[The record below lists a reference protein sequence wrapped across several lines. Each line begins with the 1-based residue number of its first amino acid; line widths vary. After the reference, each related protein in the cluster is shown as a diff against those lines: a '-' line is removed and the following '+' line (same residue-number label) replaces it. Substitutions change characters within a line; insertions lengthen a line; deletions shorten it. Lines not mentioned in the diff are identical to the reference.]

1 MITDFT
7 IRGYHIIKGCG
18 NVKKFLTIALAV
30 FILLSCVRVNHKV
43 VFEDEN
49 ISCDGVV
56 RRGLFDS
63 KFYGVVQYK
72 DSGAVITAFDDRTAL
87 LIENEKIISA
97 SSLPDFSFR
106 PSVG

>member
-1 MITDFT
+1 MISDFT
-7 IRGYHIIKGCG
+7 KKGYYISKECD
-18 NVKKFLTIALAV
+18 NVKKFLTTALAV
-30 FILLSCVRVNHKV
+30 FILLSCVRVNQRV
-43 VFEDEN
+43 VFRDEN

-72 DSGAVITAFDDRTAL
+72 DNGAVITAFDDRTAL
-87 LIENEKIISA
+87 IIENENIMSV
-97 SSLPDFSFR
+97 SSLPDFSFQ

>member
-1 MITDFT
+1 M
-7 IRGYHIIKGCG
+7 
-18 NVKKFLTIALAV
+18 KKFLTIALAV

-87 LIENEKIISA
+87 LIENEKIRFFPARFFFPAICRLTSNK
-97 SSLPDFSFR
+97 
-106 PSVG
+106 